1 MLIEGFYTAIVTSME
16 YLQENMSEGVAPLF
30 AAELELKPPD
40 TAYTPSLLETAS
52 DGFYELI
59 EGLLEDIYDM
69 AKLIDRVSTSENT
82 YRDLMS
88 SNEDLTDL
96 RGDIISRVY
105 DVMKAARNYAADF
118 DEYGHLWNDDRAEFL
133 SQFLTYGHI
142 LTAEEIEAAGT
153 DPIPENPPTLTQFRE
168 QIDSYEDLYAQ
179 ISGFSDI
186 NVFHD
191 WFRVS
196 IRPFKHALLN
206 IIKKWSLM
214 FKDHLIHHVE
224 NSLEDLQG
232 FIASTQASFKAEF
245 IMRIRILT
253 GIIGLKSCLNISIFK
268 SG

>member
-16 YLQENMSEGVAPLF
+16 YLQENMSEGVSPLF

-52 DGFYELI
+52 DGFYDLI

-69 AKLIDRVSTSENT
+69 AKLISRVSTSENT

-96 RGDIISRVY
+96 RSDIISRVY
-105 DVMKAARNYAADF
+105 DVMKAARNYAAGF

-232 FIASTQASFKAEF
+232 FIASTQASF
-245 IMRIRILT
+245 
-253 GIIGLKSCLNISIFK
+253 NIKF
-268 SG
+268 